1 MGRPK
6 SKGQRT
12 AKGRLSR
19 SKAAT
24 NERNPAPDYIIERRN
39 LFAFVTPSKGPDG
52 RHGEID
58 QDICDGIGQLHALG
72 LLNGHGLDAKDLRD
86 AGRFFGEHYWT
97 RYRETAP
104 KTGKYERT
112 DKSVSA
118 YLGETAADRR
128 FDRMDESLCGY
139 ERAVLMS
146 LVVDTAW
153 GDEIIPWAQSLIDE
167 ELLARRKFRK
177 GVVRFPDEHDRAML
191 EACVRGLFL
200 IVDGGMEM
208 RRAA

>member
-6 SKGQRT
+6 KAGKRVN
-12 AKGRLSR
+12 GRLSR
-19 SKAAT
+19 SKASLL
-24 NERNPAPDYIIERRN
+24 ERNPPADYILERRE
-39 LFAFVTPSKGPDG
+39 LFAFATPTKGPDG
-52 RHGEID
+52 RHGELD
-58 QDICDGIGQLHALG
+58 QDICDGIGQLHILG
-72 LLNGHGLDAKDLRD
+72 LLDGNTIDGKDLRD

-97 RYRETAP
+97 RYKETAP
-104 KTGKYERT
+104 KTGKYERR

-118 YLGETAADRR
+118 WLGETAADRR
-128 FDRMDESLCGY
+128 FDRMDSALVGY

-167 ELLARRKFRK
+167 GLMNRKRFRK
-177 GVVRFPDEHDRAML
+177 GLIRFPDENDRAML
-191 EACVRGLFL
+191 AACIRGLCV
-200 IVDGGMEM
+200 IVDGGMEL